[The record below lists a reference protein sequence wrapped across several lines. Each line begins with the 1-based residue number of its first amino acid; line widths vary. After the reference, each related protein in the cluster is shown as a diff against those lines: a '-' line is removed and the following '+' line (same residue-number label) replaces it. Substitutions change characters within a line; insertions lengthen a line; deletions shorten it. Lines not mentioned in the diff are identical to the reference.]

1 MNPCPDWSALVAHR
15 FTREGA
21 EPLDWRACVQHAE
34 TCADC
39 RRAALAADPTLVFA
53 RLAEDDAAAIDI
65 AAMRHAVGTLRRA
78 HGVAPRRRRE
88 RVAGASWRL
97 AAAAVLP
104 LLAML
109 LPSGPQRQRPAAPVA
124 QALAPNT
131 AAAAAPSF
139 AELAALPLVEDLG
152 RPEARV
158 YELGGP
164 ELAVVM
170 IVDETLDV

>member
-1 MNPCPDWSALVAHR
+1 MNRCPDWSALVDHR
-15 FTREGA
+15 FTREGV
-21 EPLDWRACVQHAE
+21 EPPDWRAWVQHAE

-53 RLAEDDAAAIDI
+53 RLAEDDSSAVDVD
-65 AAMRHAVGTLRRA
+65 AMRRAVGTLRRA
-78 HGVAPRRRRE
+78 RGVAPRPARE
-88 RVAGASWRL
+88 RAAAASWRL

-104 LLAML
+104 LLAVL
-109 LPSGPQRQRPAAPVA
+109 LPSAPPRQHPAAPVA
-124 QALAPNT
+124 PALAPIT
-131 AAAAAPSF
+131 AAAPAPSF